1 MFPPGLR
8 GGGMPYSVMWR
19 GYQTALQH
27 ISQVKLSVG
36 RPPDPTWKRQPS
48 RQRANWTDQ
57 LHRDNN
63 SVPTATLQT
72 SCWSRSLIT
81 DDMLQ
86 VKPTSKRSPSSLSRK

>member
-36 RPPDPTWKRQPS
+36 RSPDPTWKRQPG
-48 RQRANWTDQ
+48 RQPANWTDQ

-63 SVPTATLQT
+63 SIPTATLCRQAVG
-72 SCWSRSLIT
+72 RGLVVT
-81 DDMLQ
+81 DY
-86 VKPTSKRSPSSLSRK
+86 